1 MLEESKHLGNSLSGR
16 LKFRLRGAFALLE
29 LPECRGG
36 HPSNTLSGIIDL
48 SIQLIYL
55 LQGEALGFVDHEV
68 NKCNA
73 DEAAPSPDEK
83 DLGLQVGIALSIIH
97 EVWSRI
103 CDCPVQEPVGSR
115 GHGEGLGAD
124 LQWED
129 FSCNDPE

>member
-1 MLEESKHLGNSLSGR
+1 MD
-16 LKFRLRGAFALLE
+16 
-29 LPECRGG
+29 
-36 HPSNTLSGIIDL
+36 TLSGIRHF
-48 SIQLIYL
+48 SVQLIDL
-55 LQGEALGFVDHEV
+55 LQGETLSLVDEEIH
-68 NKCNA
+68 KGDA
-73 DEAAPSPDEK
+73 DKAASPPNEK